1 MANQSIKRNS
11 KKHTRARTVKN
22 RYSHL
27 PSDSLEQSS
36 SDIMVQPSQDYE
48 EEWYSHKDPMP
59 ENDYPILDQLS
70 SFSQEEKE
78 DMFSQLEEQIENK
91 KNLLMSK
98 RNFFNT
104 YAQENPYLQ
113 EVATQYDTI
122 YTALLNEKR
131 KEFIALNALQ
141 EYLLYLINNNIV
153 IDKEIDAVRKEQQ
166 HILEEMHRLRAQVH
180 YAW

>member
-11 KKHTRARTVKN
+11 KKNTRAHTAKN

-27 PSDSLEQSS
+27 PAEQSS
-36 SDIMVQPSQDYE
+36 TDIMVQPSQDYE
-48 EEWYSHKDPMP
+48 EEWYSSEDNP
-59 ENDYPILDQLS
+59 PILDQLS

-78 DMFSQLEEQIENK
+78 DMFSQLESQIENK

-104 YAQENPYLQ
+104 YAPENPYLQ

-153 IDKEIDAVRKEQQ
+153 IDKEIVTVRKEQQ
-166 HILEEMHRLRAQVH
+166 HILEEMRRLRAQVH